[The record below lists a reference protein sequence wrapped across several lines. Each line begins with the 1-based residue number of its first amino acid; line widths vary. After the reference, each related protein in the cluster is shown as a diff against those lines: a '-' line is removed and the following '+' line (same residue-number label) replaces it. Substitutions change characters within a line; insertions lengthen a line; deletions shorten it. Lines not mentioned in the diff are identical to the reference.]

1 MTKLQTTTTPL
12 SLRAEFWKRWELTVL
27 TQPYLMH
34 MDKFYMNVVTAHYDM
49 RRENMGLIMSMN
61 FYHLPNTTF
70 YQSEDRNA
78 SLHKGAWPVPV
89 MHLCCWACNTFLAFL
104 TRIPHK
110 TCQRLWGAYGEMNPE
125 THDNNGEIKYHN
137 TKQMHEVT
145 ATNSNWVLPIGNFQ
159 QVKHLQRNA
168 NSLKNQ
174 TDNLK
179 VHSTLTWFSR
189 KYSTNSSIKYGHAPS
204 ES

>member
-1 MTKLQTTTTPL
+1 M
-12 SLRAEFWKRWELTVL
+12 VL
-27 TQPYLMH
+27 TKPYLMH
-34 MDKFYMNVVTAHYDM
+34 MDKFYMNVVIPHYDM

-78 SLHKGAWPVPV
+78 SLHKGTWPVPV
-89 MHLCCWACNTFLAFL
+89 MHIFVVGHITHYLPCLA
-104 TRIPHK
+104 RIPNK

-137 TKQMHEVT
+137 TKHLHEVT

-159 QVKHLQRNA
+159 QVKHLLRNA

-179 VHSTLTWFSR
+179 MHNTLT
-189 KYSTNSSIKYGHAPS
+189 
-204 ES
+204 